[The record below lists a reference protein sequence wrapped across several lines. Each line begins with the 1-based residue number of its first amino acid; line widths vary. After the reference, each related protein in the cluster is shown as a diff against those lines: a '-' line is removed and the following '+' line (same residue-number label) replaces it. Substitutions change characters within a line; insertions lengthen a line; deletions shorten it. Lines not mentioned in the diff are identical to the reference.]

1 MNKWLAFF
9 IPGVFLVCLGLTLMF
24 YRLVTNGLSVDFIL
38 DIFFSLFLLGQPG
51 RKPAFRQRPVLLNGF
66 PQQPF
71 ANR

>member
-38 DIFFSLFLLGQPG
+38 DIFFSLFLLGPG
-51 RKPAFRQRPVLLNGF
+51 AWLILTSWQDRGKARKKAGL
-66 PQQPF
+66 
-71 ANR
+71 